1 MTRHT
6 THFEDR
12 AAAVRAWAQGWLPTE
27 AAAELL
33 IGHRAWL
40 LREDFWRVA
49 VEVRWEVFRGQEV
62 AAVDFA
68 AAASAL
74 EAGALPCSPGEREI
88 LRIAAGIAEGIPVD
102 LREAAFRLDAAGA
115 GLAASAILHAA
126 GHRPGLAARGEGR

>member
-1 MTRHT
+1 MTGQT

-12 AAAVRAWAQGWLPTE
+12 VAAVRAWAQGWLPTE

-40 LREDFWRVA
+40 LREDFWRTA
-49 VEVRWEVFRGQEV
+49 AEVRWEVFRGREV

-74 EAGALPCSPGEREI
+74 EAGALPCPPGEREI
-88 LRIAAGIAEGIPVD
+88 LRIAASIAEGIPVD
-102 LREAAFRLDAAGA
+102 LREAAFRLDGADASLVAAA
-115 GLAASAILHAA
+115 VLHAA
-126 GHRPGLAARGEGR
+126 GHRDLLIGRGAW